1 VSGPELITL
10 GCRLNAAESE
20 AMRRLAAGEDDLV
33 IVNSCAVTNEAVRQ
47 TRQAIRRAKR
57 ARPDA
62 RVVVTGC
69 AAQVD
74 PGSFAAMPEVTR
86 VIGNREKFLAQSFTP
101 TVRAEPVEALPFSSA
116 GEERRTDLRQA
127 QAERDFPFGANPAH
141 SEIRVSD
148 IMAVRETAP
157 HLAAGFAE
165 RARAFVEVQN
175 GCDHRCTFCIIPYG
189 RGNSRSV
196 PAGLL
201 VESVKKLVD
210 EGFEEVVLTGVDV
223 TSYGPDLPGAPSLG
237 MLIERILSRVPSLPR
252 LRLSSL
258 DCIEMDDRLFD
269 LATSEPRFMP
279 HLHMSFQ
286 SGDDLVLKRMKR
298 RHCRAQAI
306 ETVARLKAKR
316 PEIAIG
322 ADLIAGFPTE
332 TDAMH
337 ENSLR
342 LIDECDVVMAHIF
355 PFSPKN
361 GTPAARMPQVPP
373 AVAKERARGLREAS
387 ARWREAWLQALVG
400 TTQRVLVERDNGFG
414 HAENFAPVQIK
425 APPLEGEGFGEGWS
439 PRKRL
444 RVSADATP
452 TQTLPPRG
460 GGLVGRVVETTIVG
474 FDGESLIGV
483 PA

>member
-1 VSGPELITL
+1 VSGAQIITL
-10 GCRLNAAESE
+10 GCRLNFAESE
-20 AMRRLAAGEDDLV
+20 AMRQLAGAADDLV

-47 TRQAIRRAKR
+47 TRQAIRKAKR

-74 PGSFAAMPEVTR
+74 PASFAAMPEVAR
-86 VIGNREKFLAQSFTP
+86 VVGNREKFITGSFTH
-101 TVRAEPVEALPFSSA
+101 TVRAEPVEAPSFSSYAPEQRA
-116 GEERRTDLRQA
+116 GLRQA
-127 QAERDFPFGANPAH
+127 RAERSFLAILHRPD
-141 SEIRVSD
+141 IRVSD
-148 IMAVRETAP
+148 IMQVRDTAP

-196 PAGLL
+196 PAGL
-201 VESVKKLVD
+201 VVDRVRALVD

-223 TSYGPDLPGAPSLG
+223 TSYGPDLPGSPSLG
-237 MLIERILSRVPSLPR
+237 LLVERILTLVPALRR

-258 DCIEMDDRLFD
+258 DCIELDERLFEI
-269 LATSEPRFMP
+269 AVGEPRFMP

-286 SGDDLVLKRMKR
+286 AGDDMVLKRMKR
-298 RHCRAQAI
+298 RHSRAQAV

-332 TDAMH
+332 TDEMH

-342 LIDECDVVMAHIF
+342 LIDDCDIVMGHVF
-355 PFSPKN
+355 PFSPKE
-361 GTPAARMPQVPP
+361 GTPAARMPQVPSP
-373 AVAKERARGLREAS
+373 VVKERARRLREAT
-387 ARWREAWLQALVG
+387 ARRREAWLAGLVG
-400 TTQRVLVERDNGFG
+400 SHQQVLVERDGFG
-414 HAENFAPVQIK
+414 HAENFAPVLLRHCRESGN
-425 APPLEGEGFGEGWS
+425 PDEVGDRHRRPLDSRFRGNDIVPVTITGVEGD
-439 PRKRL
+439 RL
-444 RVSADATP
+444 VGATP
-452 TQTLPPRG
+452 
-460 GGLVGRVVETTIVG
+460 
-474 FDGESLIGV
+474 
-483 PA
+483 